1 MTDAHVLDALILIA
15 VGLVL
20 AFAGKRFIWLL
31 VATAGFILA
40 YKPITWLIPGD
51 TILEVIIGVIAGVV
65 LGWLATRF
73 VKVLL
78 NVAGFILL
86 GGLAVVVAQ
95 WFGFDGILIGLVAF
109 AAGGL
114 ISLALL
120 RFAFDLGLALVAA
133 LGGAAMVGDG
143 LRTLLATQSWSPWLI
158 ALITVLVAVGG
169 FMFQR
174 NMGPFRRRTAAP
186 AP

>member
-1 MTDAHVLDALILIA
+1 MIDAHVLNALILIG

-65 LGWLATRF
+65 LAWLATRF
-73 VKVLL
+73 VKLLL
-78 NVAGFILL
+78 NLAGFILL

-95 WFGFDGILIGLVAF
+95 WFGLESTLIGLVAF
-109 AAGGL
+109 AIGGL
-114 ISLALL
+114 IGLALL

-143 LRTLLATQSWSPWLI
+143 LRTLLATQSWSPWVI
-158 ALITVLVAVGG
+158 ALITVIVAVGG
-169 FMFQR
+169 FIFQR
-174 NMGPFRRRTAAP
+174 DMGPFRRRAAGQ
-186 AP
+186 AK

>member
-1 MTDAHVLDALILIA
+1 MNDAHVLDAVILIA
-15 VGLVL
+15 LGLVL

-31 VATAGFILA
+31 VAAAGFIIA

-51 TILEVIIGVIAGVV
+51 ALLEVIIGVIAGLV
-65 LGWLATRF
+65 LAWLATRF
-73 VKVLL
+73 VKLML

-95 WFGFDGILIGLVAF
+95 WFGFDSIPIGLVAF

-114 ISLALL
+114 IALALF
-120 RFAFDLGLALVAA
+120 RFAFNLGLALVAA

-143 LRTLLATQSWSPWLI
+143 LRTLLTTQSWSPWLI
-158 ALITVLVAVGG
+158 ALVTVIVAVGG

-174 NMGPFRRRTAAP
+174 NMGPFRRRTAVP
-186 AP
+186 AR